1 MGRMFRKTR
10 DERGAATVEFF
21 FAIPFVIALGMAGLE
36 FVHMAAMQTSVD
48 DAAHAAA
55 RTMAQSASATEADA
69 RAAALAAA
77 GSLPGDSTSVSVSTG
92 ETASSGY
99 THHLP
104 AATGSAWVDRP
115 STTKQPVTA
124 TVESSYSPTT
134 PVGTAISDALGTPGT
149 IGFKSTATEW
159 RDSTVEGGAS
169 SW

>member
-1 MGRMFRKTR
+1 M
-10 DERGAATVEFF
+10 EFF

-36 FVHMAAMQTSVD
+36 FVHMASMQTSVD

-55 RTMAQSASATEADA
+55 RTMAQSSTATEADA

-77 GSLPGDSTSVSVSTG
+77 GSLPGDATAVSVSAGDPAT
-92 ETASSGY
+92 SGY

-104 AATGSAWVDRP
+104 SATGAGWVDRA
-115 STTKQPVTA
+115 STTAKQPVTA
-124 TVESSYSPTT
+124 TVTSSYTPTT

-149 IGFKSTATEW
+149 IGFKSSATEW